1 MTEYG
6 TVQVEHHQF
15 LISTTDADPTDV
27 AAEGTLIW
35 TGPGF
40 VSILTG
46 IACGPATLILDPAAE
61 SVVELG
67 GWEAVE
73 ETVIEADASLQV
85 MTIGGDLV
93 DTFGAIAAGRYRV
106 RVHAR
111 GRDTHYDLVVTE
123 PREEYLVQL
132 TTTSEVVG
140 GLTRL
145 CKTDSVHEPSI
156 TEAAAERTVPRL
168 DDLVYVGD
176 PDSGWIKVQADSPEA
191 HATYAARGKWGGRP
205 PSDYLCADPRRL
217 HTGSFVAD
225 LDRDL
230 VDEIAALTAEQQQA
244 LARWCTRRAFERA
257 GLTEFADFRAAL
269 DAMDNGTAPPA
280 PFAVPSQLGELV
292 KNNPAIPLT
301 VTARFGGY
309 GDSIPQLDATRAY
322 MYSVGADEDIEPAT
336 KAFEAFRWTSFA
348 FGQDYPG
355 LISRIRREFL
365 ATL

>member
-1 MTEYG
+1 MTETG

-15 LISTTDADPTDV
+15 LICATDADTTDV
-27 AAEGTLIW
+27 TAEGTLIW

-46 IACGPATLILDPAAE
+46 IAYGPATLTLDPAPE
-61 SVVELG
+61 SDIEFDE
-67 GWEAVE
+67 WEAVE

-85 MTIGGDLV
+85 MTIGGELV
-93 DTFGAIAAGRYRV
+93 DTFGAIPADRYRV

-111 GRDTHYDLVVTE
+111 GRDSHYDLDVAE
-123 PREEYLVQL
+123 PCEEYLVQF
-132 TTTSEVVG
+132 TTTSEAVG

-145 CKTDSVHEPSI
+145 RRTDSAHGPSP
-156 TEAAAERTVPRL
+156 TDAAVEGTVPHL

-176 PDSGWIKVQADSPEA
+176 PDSGWIKVQPDSPEA
-191 HATYAARGKWGGRP
+191 HATFAARGKWADRP
-205 PSDYLCADPRRL
+205 PSDYLRADPRRQ

-230 VDEIAALTAEQQQA
+230 VDEIAALTAEQQRA

-257 GLTEFADFRAAL
+257 GLTDFADFRAAL

-280 PFAVPSQLGELV
+280 AFTVPSQLGELV

-309 GDSIPQLDATRAY
+309 GDSIPQFDATTAY
-322 MYSVGADEDIEPAT
+322 MYSVGSDQDIEPAT
-336 KAFEAFRWTSFA
+336 KAFEAVRWTSFV
-348 FGQDYPG
+348 FGQNYPE
-355 LISRIRREFL
+355 LISRIRREYL
-365 ATL
+365 ASL